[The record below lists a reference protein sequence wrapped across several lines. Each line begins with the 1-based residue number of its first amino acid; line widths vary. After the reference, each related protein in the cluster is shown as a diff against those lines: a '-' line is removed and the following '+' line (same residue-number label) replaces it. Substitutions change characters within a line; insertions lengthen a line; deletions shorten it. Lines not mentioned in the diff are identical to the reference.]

1 MWFTCFVHLLDQ
13 YSLKYQSYMYM
24 KSNVRLIKDIA
35 VIYCTSVLFFLAFF
49 FLGRLPDGKKLSV
62 KIPQH
67 YTTFM

>member
-1 MWFTCFVHLLDQ
+1 
-13 YSLKYQSYMYM
+13 M

>member
-1 MWFTCFVHLLDQ
+1 
-13 YSLKYQSYMYM
+13 M
-24 KSNVRLIKDIA
+24 KSTVRLIKDIA
-35 VIYCTSVLFFLAFF
+35 VIYRTSVLFFLAFF